1 MQKIRKFLKAVPE
14 KDYGQMDRR
23 TNGQMV
29 LLACLLIN
37 RYEQT

>member
-23 TNGQMV
+23 TNCQMV

-37 RYEQT
+37 RYELT